1 MIQHIGSVIDRVMK
15 RIGPCSD
22 GFCGALDCPRC
33 YPQPRREVDD
43 EPRDSG
49 RTWEVE
55 AVEWGGAEKKGEL

>member
-1 MIQHIGSVIDRVMK
+1 MQISGSK
-15 RIGPCSD
+15 RSYKRSYAIGPCD
-22 GFCGALDCPRC
+22 CGAEDCPRC